1 MQEGLVVVL
10 AQLMH
15 TDLEKLPLGQVQQQ
29 QYQEALLCAA
39 VPAETIV
46 APVLLAVLC

>member
-1 MQEGLVVVL
+1 MQEGLVVL

-15 TDLEKLPLGQVQQQ
+15 TDLEKLPLGQVHQQ

-39 VPAETIV
+39 VPAEMIV